1 MNEDFKRSIK
11 PQIDKKLFE
20 HKKIIVLYGPRQV
33 GKTTLAKQFL
43 LEQNG
48 SKEQG
53 YFNCEEFEVRDAL
66 NSHNSKTMNAY
77 FGGYKVIV
85 LDEAQTIPDIGKALK
100 IFIDAFPST
109 NIIATGSSSFELANK
124 LNEPLTGRKYEFFLY
139 PMSIK
144 EIIENYGGNRVAID
158 TLPQRLVYGSYPEVL
173 KAENEQDARN
183 TLLSLA
189 SSYLY
194 RDVLRFND
202 IRNSDFLTSILR
214 ALAYQV
220 GNEVSFNEIA
230 ELVRLD
236 QKTVIKYIELLE
248 QAFIIFRVGSYSRNL
263 RNEIKKKK
271 KFYFYDN
278 GILNAVINDFNGP
291 ETMRDVGG
299 LWENL
304 MMVERRK
311 HNQDH
316 DRYALSYYWK
326 LENNR
331 GEIDLIEEE
340 NSRLFPFEFKWSK
353 DKSTAGA
360 HLFLDRYENSDE
372 IRVVNKDDFLDF
384 VA

>member
-1 MNEDFKRSIK
+1 
-11 PQIDKKLFE
+11 
-20 HKKIIVLYGPRQV
+20 
-33 GKTTLAKQFL
+33 
-43 LEQNG
+43 
-48 SKEQG
+48 
-53 YFNCEEFEVRDAL
+53 
-66 NSHNSKTMNAY
+66 
-77 FGGYKVIV
+77 
-85 LDEAQTIPDIGKALK
+85 
-100 IFIDAFPST
+100 
-109 NIIATGSSSFELANK
+109 
-124 LNEPLTGRKYEFFLY
+124 
-139 PMSIK
+139 MSIK
-144 EIIENYGGNRVAID
+144 EIIDNGGGNRAIID
-158 TLPQRLVYGSYPEVL
+158 TLPSRLIYGAYPEVL

-202 IRNSDFLTSILR
+202 IKNSDLLTSILR

-230 ELVRLD
+230 ETVKVD

-248 QAFIIFRVGSYSRNL
+248 QAFIIFRIGSYSGNL

-291 ETMRDVGG
+291 NSLRDMGG

-316 DRYALSYYWK
+316 VRHVLSYFWK
-326 LENNR
+326 LDNQR
-331 GEIDLIEEE
+331 GEIDLIEEA
-340 NSRLFPFEFKWSK
+340 NARLSPFEFKWSK
-353 DKSTAGA
+353 DKPTAGA
-360 HLFLDRYENSDE
+360 YSFLDLYSNSDD
-372 IRVVNKDDFLDF
+372 IKVVNRDSFLDF
-384 VA
+384 VV